1 MSPLRSFYLFA
12 ACLLTTLTAAAH
24 PRPPDPPS
32 TVAREDPPLFPLSEV
47 ARGQRGQ
54 GWTVFDSAVGPEP
67 FDFEVLGVMRGYLGP
82 GEDLIIAELQ
92 GEKIERT
99 GVISGMSGSPV
110 YIDGRLVGAVGY
122 RFGAF
127 TEKPIAGITPIER
140 MLTVGG
146 SPSSGKMS
154 PATGPA
160 RRGASS
166 AFGAAE
172 PLAVPVMTSGLPER
186 VIEAFQP
193 MLDKRGYGPFVPGA
207 GPSSG
212 ARAETAEPSQ
222 RFFAG
227 GPIAGLL
234 VDGDVQ
240 MAGVGT
246 VTWVKGDRVLAFGHP
261 FLGNGASSMPI
272 ANAWI
277 VTTVASRSGSWKMG
291 QATTA
296 QGALTDDRLH
306 AIAGDMSA
314 RPDTVAVTAR
324 LFFDGPRSQADARQT
339 LRYAVLR
346 HPTDTPLFTALAL
359 ANGLSSRVGVE
370 VGGTIEVRGDVRLR
384 SGQQVQFARRAAGEG
399 VPLDVNAAL
408 AVLAELSDI
417 TDSGFEGV
425 EIDRIDLSI
434 TRRADVHRWEVVS
447 VEVLERLEPGK
458 TAKVRARLQAFEG
471 PLEERI
477 AQVRVP
483 SGLLPGRYSLV
494 AAARKEALELETD
507 GGLLGEAL
515 DFDSLLRSKAA
526 APPDGSVT
534 LYLVMAQD
542 GVRVDGQSLQGL
554 PASLGGLLEGA
565 GGRSERR
572 LEERAYR
579 LHRWETSGTSVGAA
593 RARVDVERRS
603 PF

>member
-1 MSPLRSFYLFA
+1 MRSFSTLA
-12 ACLLTTLTAAAH
+12 ACLLTTLTAEAH
-24 PRPPDPPS
+24 PRPPEPPAA
-32 TVAREDPPLFPLSEV
+32 VAREDPPLFPLHEV
-47 ARGQRGQ
+47 ARGQRGT

-67 FDFEVLGVMRGYLGP
+67 FGFEILGVMKGYLGP

-140 MLTVGG
+140 MLTVGA
-146 SPSSGKMS
+146 SPSSTRPS

-172 PLAVPVMTSGLPER
+172 PLAVPVMTSGLTER
-186 VIEAFQP
+186 VLDAFQP
-193 MLDKRGYGPFVPGA
+193 LLTERGYGPFVPGA
-207 GPSSG
+207 GTSTGPSADS
-212 ARAETAEPSQ
+212 AAPSQ

-261 FLGNGASSMPI
+261 FLGHGASSMPI

-291 QATTA
+291 QATTP

-314 RPDTVAVTAR
+314 RPDTVEVTAH
-324 LFFDGPRSQADARQT
+324 LSFDGPRTKADARQT

-370 VGGTIEVRGDVRLR
+370 VGGTIEVRGEVLLR
-384 SGQQVQFARRAAGEG
+384 SGQQIRFSRRAAGAG
-399 VPLDVNAAL
+399 TPLDVSAAL
-408 AVLAELSDI
+408 AVLAELGDI

-425 EIDRIDLSI
+425 ELERIELAI
-434 TRRADVHRWEVVS
+434 TRHADVKRLDVVS
-447 VEVLERLEPGK
+447 VDALGRLEPGQ
-458 TAKVRARLQAFEG
+458 TTRVRTRLQAFEG
-471 PLEERI
+471 PLEEQI
-477 AQVRVP
+477 TEVTLP
-483 SGLLPGRYSLV
+483 NGLRAGRYTLV
-494 AAARKEALELETD
+494 AAGRKEALELETD
-507 GGLLGEAL
+507 GGLIGDAV

-526 APPDGSVT
+526 EPPDGSVT
-534 LYLVMAQD
+534 LYLVSTEE
-542 GVRVDGQSLQGL
+542 GVRIDGQGLHGL

-565 GGRSERR
+565 GGKSERR
-572 LEERAYR
+572 LEERAYK
-579 LHRWETSGTSVGAA
+579 LSRWVTTGISAGAA
-593 RARVDVERRS
+593 RARVDVEQRTS
-603 PF
+603 F